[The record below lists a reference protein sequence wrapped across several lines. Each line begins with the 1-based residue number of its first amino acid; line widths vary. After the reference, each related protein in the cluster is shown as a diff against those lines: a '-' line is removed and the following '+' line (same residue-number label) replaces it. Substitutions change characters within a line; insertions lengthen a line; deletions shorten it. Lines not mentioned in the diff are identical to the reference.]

1 MKVLSPQPQTQL
13 DLWSHLK
20 VSQSGQGVSVQIPFP
35 FYVDVLKLAQA
46 SGFYSKLLSAGK
58 DLTKLGGGAG
68 KRRISNYRAEEG
80 ISQRGHCI
88 DREAH
93 IERGQAGSG
102 WLSQDP
108 EAYSSNPGPRAPT
121 MATGKLIAPTGG
133 KGWGQMAQT
142 RPSPMEVCGGPK
154 PVSLAD
160 PILDGHAELGR
171 KRLGELRAGNG

>member
-20 VSQSGQGVSVQIPFP
+20 VSQSGQWVSVQIPFP

-108 EAYSSNPGPRAPT
+108 EAYSSNLALAPPPWPLGSLLLPLGVKGGVKWHRQGPPQWRYVEAQNQCPW
-121 MATGKLIAPTGG
+121 LIQYLMGMLSWEG
-133 KGWGQMAQT
+133 KG
-142 RPSPMEVCGGPK
+142 
-154 PVSLAD
+154 
-160 PILDGHAELGR
+160 
-171 KRLGELRAGNG
+171 